1 MLVFCDSKVVKFS
14 LSEFSCFTCFILC
27 ICVVVNCCFAGKLN
41 NRMIIIEI
49 RHLGMHC
56 IVI

>member
-1 MLVFCDSKVVKFS
+1 MFCDSKVVKFS

-27 ICVVVNCCFAGKLN
+27 IFVVVNCCFAGKLN